1 MRGTNSDESN
11 TIILF
16 PQLGKYNTILF
27 TGGRKYQ
34 QWFSAKFYQLL
45 GFAWVDKILIL
56 FASPSIRYKLPG
68 GNVHFNLCTCR
79 NSSSTCCSWGKSVAV
94 LLVVHLDSLSVVR
107 LRADQLS
114 FVKLQ
119 LVKLICISER

>member
-1 MRGTNSDESN
+1 MVFCQ
-11 TIILF
+11 IL
-16 PQLGKYNTILF
+16 PAAGICLG
-27 TGGRKYQ
+27 
-34 QWFSAKFYQLL
+34 
-45 GFAWVDKILIL
+45 DKILIL

-68 GNVHFNLCTCR
+68 GNVHFKLCTCR

-114 FVKLQ
+114 FVKL
-119 LVKLICISER
+119 ICVSER